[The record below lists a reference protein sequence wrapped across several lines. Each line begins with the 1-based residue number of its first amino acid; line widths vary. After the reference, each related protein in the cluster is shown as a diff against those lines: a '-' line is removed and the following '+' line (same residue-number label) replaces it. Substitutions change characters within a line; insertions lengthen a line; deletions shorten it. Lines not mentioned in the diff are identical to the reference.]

1 MVIKKLK
8 GNIIFVPSNKSLRQ
22 NLTSKHKSIFSPLR
36 VALAHYRHHDGA
48 GNRLAPAT
56 SDSGECVG
64 VNKLCY
70 PHQQL
75 MSHERGER
83 GYLQHLA
90 SHSHLSESAIIS

>member
-36 VALAHYRHHDGA
+36 VAPAHYRHHDGA
-48 GNRLAPAT
+48 GNRFAPAT
-56 SDSGECVG
+56 SDSGDCVG

-70 PHQQL
+70 SHQQL
-75 MSHERGER
+75 MSHERGGE
-83 GYLQHLA
+83 GIFA
-90 SHSHLSESAIIS
+90 ALSIA